1 MDEVV
6 IERRGALGVLRLNR
20 PRALNTLT
28 VAMIATLHEA
38 LHRWAKDDSVA
49 AVWLEGAGDK
59 GLCAGADVRRLRDS
73 VVCGT
78 AEAREFLLTEYALNG
93 YIATYPKP
101 YVAWMDGIV
110 MGGGLGLSAHGTL
123 RLVTPRTR
131 AAMPETIIG
140 MFPDVGL
147 LYELSRAPGELG
159 THVALTGEE
168 FTGAD
173 AIAAGIADALVEV
186 ESKATIMARLAA
198 GDVPDGAEFGSPPPA
213 PLLAER
219 DWIDECYTGDDVA
232 AIVARLLRCREPA
245 AHAAAEA
252 IGRRSPLALAI
263 TLAALRRARTLSDV
277 AAVLAQ
283 DAALVLN
290 TVAAPDF
297 AEGVRA
303 LLIDKDRD
311 PHWEP
316 FDPARVAGILAALT

>member
-20 PRALNTLT
+20 PQALNTLT
-28 VAMIATLHEA
+28 VEMIATLHRA
-38 LHRWAKDDSVA
+38 LRNWAKDDSVA

-73 VVCGT
+73 VVTGT
-78 AEAREFLLTEYALNG
+78 AEARDFLLTEYALNG
-93 YIATYPKP
+93 YVATYPKP

-110 MGGGLGLSAHGTL
+110 MGGGLGLSAHGKL

-159 THVALTGEE
+159 AHLALTGDS

-173 AIAAGIADALVEV
+173 AIALGIADALVEV

-198 GDVPDGAEFGSPPPA
+198 GDVPDGTEFGDPPPS
-213 PLLAER
+213 PLAAER
-219 DWIDECYTGDDVA
+219 GWIDQCYTGVDVA
-232 AIVARLLRCREPA
+232 AILARLLRRPEPA

-252 IGRRSPLALAI
+252 IGRRSPLALAV
-263 TLAALRRARTLSDV
+263 TLAALRRAATLPDV
-277 AAVLAQ
+277 EAVLEQ
-283 DAALVLN
+283 DAALVLD

-311 PHWEP
+311 PRWAP
-316 FDPARVAGILAALT
+316 LDGARVAGILAALN